1 MEYFIELLFSGLTR
15 GSIYALIALGYTMVY
30 GIIGLINFAHG
41 EIYMI
46 GAFTSFIVATVLSIY
61 GFPLLGIIVIAG
73 LAAAVWS
80 SAYGFT
86 IERLAYKP
94 LRNAPRLS
102 PLISAIGMSIFLQN
116 YVLLAQTSDFMPFPE
131 LIPEFDFMEPYA
143 HVIGSS
149 DMVIL
154 VTTALIMVG
163 LTFLIK
169 FSRIGKAMRATSQDR
184 TMAMLVG
191 INVNR
196 IISTTFIIG
205 SALAAIGGMLIAS
218 HIGQINFF
226 IGFIAG
232 IKAFTA
238 AVLGGIGSI
247 PGAVL
252 GSMVLGLTE
261 SFATGYIS
269 SDYED
274 VFAFS
279 ILVLI
284 LIFGVLKPTI
294 NKLTHPVVVKGEAE
308 GEEGAAGGAE
318 GAEGEAEGE
327 GKLLPRKEGE
337 PLLLTGSESYVEVLD
352 AARDLI
358 HEDPKRVAQ
367 LMKAWVAE
375 DANG

>member
-1 MEYFIELLFSGLTR
+1 MDYFIELLFGGLTR

-46 GAFTSFIVATVLSIY
+46 GAFTAFIVATVLSIY
-61 GFPLLGIIVIAG
+61 GFPLISIVVLAG

-80 SAYGFT
+80 ASYGYT
-86 IERLAYKP
+86 IEKIAYRP
-94 LRNAPRLS
+94 LRHAPRLS

-116 YVLLAQTSDFMPFPE
+116 YVLLAQTSDFLPFPE

-143 HVIGSS
+143 SFVGSS

-154 VTTALIMVG
+154 VTTAVVMIG
-163 LTFLIK
+163 LTLLIK
-169 FSRIGKAMRATSQDR
+169 YTRIGKAMRATSQDR

-191 INVNR
+191 IDVNR
-196 IISTTFIIG
+196 VISTTFIIG

-218 HIGQINFF
+218 HIGQINFY

-252 GSMVLGLTE
+252 GGFVLGLTE
-261 SFATGYIS
+261 SFATGYVS

-279 ILVLI
+279 LLVLI
-284 LIFGVLKPTI
+284 LIFKPSGLLG
-294 NKLTHPVVVKGEAE
+294 KAE
-308 GEEGAAGGAE
+308 IQ
-318 GAEGEAEGE
+318 
-327 GKLLPRKEGE
+327 K
-337 PLLLTGSESYVEVLD
+337 V
-352 AARDLI
+352 
-358 HEDPKRVAQ
+358 
-367 LMKAWVAE
+367 
-375 DANG
+375 